1 MQLNKSIIRGALKLS
16 CANPNITA
24 AVHGTI
30 KPLLITTTN
39 AKFSNDITV
48 FLCCFINSIQC
59 FNLCILH

>member
-24 AVHGTI
+24 SVHGTI

-48 FLCCFINSIQC
+48 ANIIHYCR
-59 FNLCILH
+59 